1 VDGDPEA
8 ELARRK
14 AVATLER
21 DHVRADVI
29 DEIARVIGVLGE
41 QQVVLAKD
49 TGGHPPEH
57 DTELRPGGGPHGG
70 GHGRRQLRAQE
81 PLARRLGQDRPEE
94 APEGVD
100 VGPDPAIA
108 VGDLGAAGP
117 ARDGRPVDASTSDSA
132 TGVSWAKSS
141 TIRRWVRA
149 STTGV
154 VRRATRDAKRSAT
167 FQSTGSGGPAVS
179 FTVSS

>member
-57 DTELRPGGGPHGG
+57 DTELRP
-70 GHGRRQLRAQE
+70 AA
-81 PLARRLGQDRPEE
+81 ARMAADMGAGSFELKSPRSSPWPGSPEE

-108 VGDLGAAGP
+108 VGDLGA
-117 ARDGRPVDASTSDSA
+117 GRPGEGREAGRCLDE
-132 TGVSWAKSS
+132 
-141 TIRRWVRA
+141 
-149 STTGV
+149 
-154 VRRATRDAKRSAT
+154 
-167 FQSTGSGGPAVS
+167 
-179 FTVSS
+179 